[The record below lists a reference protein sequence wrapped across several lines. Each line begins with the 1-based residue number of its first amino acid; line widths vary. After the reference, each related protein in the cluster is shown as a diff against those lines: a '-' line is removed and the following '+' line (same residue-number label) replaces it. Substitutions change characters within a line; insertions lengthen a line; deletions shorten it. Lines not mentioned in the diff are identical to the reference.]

1 MIKNIHIDTYQIYD
15 IFHQGKLI
23 IIRPAEAPL
32 DIFYNN
38 KKMNMYKC
46 PHNHTYIYTLKTTYS
61 PTITLT
67 IQNKVIETQVNI
79 YPEFKDEIILST
91 LVKNEDAYIKPWID
105 FHLGIGITRF
115 IIYDNS
121 DSNTLSSVLKD
132 YIEKKQVVLISW
144 NVPYTLPIS
153 GISGQTTQQN
163 HSIYAF
169 SEAKYIGL
177 FDIDEYINM
186 QHHTNIHDF
195 LNEMIVLYQLNLKQ
209 IGSFTIK
216 NKFFYN
222 PDNLPT
228 DGINFLNIT
237 NCDEI
242 TMRGREKNFVVPQN
256 VKTFS
261 VHMITDGKPMF
272 LVDEK
277 HIFFNHYLYLNKLD
291 RGKKN
296 TNNIDNSILRHIV

>member
-67 IQNKVIETQVNI
+67 IQNKVIETQVTI

-91 LVKNEDAYIKPWID
+91 LVKNEDAYIKPWIY

-228 DGINFLNIT
+228 YGINFLNIT

-272 LVDEK
+272 LVDEN
-277 HIFFNHYLYLNKLD
+277 HIFFNHYVYLNKPD

-296 TNNIDNSILRHIV
+296 TNNIDNSIIRHIV